1 MLDSKAFP
9 KNYVKLM
16 RREEGF
22 TMFKK
27 VGRVLLPLGLLA
39 VIAATTIASTCC
51 SPGMTTPPFTVGGIP
66 FPSMWLPPI
75 CF

>member
-1 MLDSKAFP
+1 
-9 KNYVKLM
+9 
-16 RREEGF
+16 
-22 TMFKK
+22 MFKK